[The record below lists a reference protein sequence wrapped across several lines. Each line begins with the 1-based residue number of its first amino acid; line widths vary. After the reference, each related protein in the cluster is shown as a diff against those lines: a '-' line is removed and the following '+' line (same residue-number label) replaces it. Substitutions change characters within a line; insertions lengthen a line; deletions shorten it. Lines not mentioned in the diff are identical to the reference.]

1 MAQSPLGN
9 VVALGDHPRAKARL
23 SPKESADMLA
33 GCRELALT
41 RMARALSGMLDRV
54 EDDLFELADKALDRE
69 SQNMYLDARAQA
81 RDNRAAIEGTF
92 KSHFVDFFNRKVRGD
107 ASPVAARE
115 PSAELA
121 LVGDED
127 LEERLA
133 VREMSRKVGAVC
145 EGELMALSQ
154 RMGFLLERP
163 ELEDDANPISPATVC
178 AALKDACDQ
187 IQSGFKVRMVLL
199 SRLEKYAGDE
209 LQTIYHDINS
219 HLVERR
225 ILPDVRPGVPRATMP
240 HSPKRSAKPAA
251 KQAVGTGAG
260 AGGGS
265 GGAASAQGSAP
276 IADGD
281 ILAALAQLLNPSA
294 SGPQQQAFASAEPR
308 AGGGVLPSWPTAPGA
323 ATGAATVP
331 QSFVSE
337 LTRLHREAAP
347 GGTDET
353 VLMNVVKRIRA
364 APQSASLGTVDAM
377 TIDIVAMLFD
387 YIFEDRH
394 IPASVK
400 ALLGRLQ
407 IPTLKVALLDR
418 SFFSSKA
425 HPARRLLDLLAQA
438 SIGLAEGSPREGP
451 AVALVESVVERV
463 LAEFETDIALF
474 EAMAQRVAAFIEE
487 QKATEGEIVERSA
500 RLIEEREREEIA
512 RLVAEEEVHRRLES
526 RSWVPPAVREMLAET
541 WVRALARVQR
551 LEGEGSAA
559 WQALLLTM
567 EDLLWSVEPKVT
579 AEDRKRLITMLPGML
594 RTLQDGLE
602 RGELEEERRTAFL
615 GILVDCH
622 AMAVKAGIR
631 GLAALPEVRVPQPA
645 QDPSIERAMVP
656 AGNIQVEEIRLR
668 TPRGAGAVRNVF
680 TRTGIWTNLQRGT
693 WVEFA
698 RPNGPD
704 ARARLTWI
712 SPNKGVYLFTNPMSP
727 KAAVSISP
735 EALAEQMRVGEARI
749 IDDASLVDRAVDS
762 MLTNLRGNEAT
773 Q

>member
-81 RDNRAAIEGTF
+81 RDHRAAIEGTF
-92 KSHFVDFFNRKVRGD
+92 RSHFVDFFNRKVRGD

-115 PSAELA
+115 PSAELS

-225 ILPDVRPGVPRATMP
+225 ILPDVRPGVPRASMP

-251 KQAVGTGAG
+251 KQPAGAG

-265 GGAASAQGSAP
+265 GGAASAQGNAP
-276 IADGD
+276 IADGG

-294 SGPQQQAFASAEPR
+294 SAPQQQGFAGAAQP

-323 ATGAATVP
+323 AAGAATVP

-438 SIGLAEGSPREGP
+438 SIGLTEGSPREGP

-541 WVRALARVQR
+541 WVRALARAQR
-551 LEGEGSAA
+551 TEGEGSAA

-602 RGELEEERRTAFL
+602 RGELGDERRTAFL
-615 GILVDCH
+615 GTLVDCH

-645 QDPSIERAMVP
+645 QDPSIERAIVP

-698 RPNGPD
+698 RPDGPD

>member
-1 MAQSPLGN
+1 MAQSPLGK
-9 VVALGDHPRAKARL
+9 VVALGDHPRAKTRL
-23 SPKESADMLA
+23 SPQESADMLA
-33 GCRELALT
+33 GCRELALK
-41 RMARALSGMLDRV
+41 RMAGALSGMLDRV

-69 SQNMYLDARAQA
+69 LQNMYLDARAQA
-81 RDNRAAIEGTF
+81 RDNRARIEETF
-92 KSHFVDFFNRKVRGD
+92 GRHFVDFFNRKVRGD
-107 ASPVAARE
+107 SAPAAGRE
-115 PSAELA
+115 PGIELA

-133 VREMSRKVGAVC
+133 VREMSRKLGATC

-154 RMGFLLERP
+154 RMGFLLEKP
-163 ELEDDANPISPATVC
+163 ELEDDANPMSPANVC

-199 SRLEKYAGDE
+199 QRLEKYAGDE
-209 LQTIYHDINS
+209 MQTIYHDLNS

-225 ILPDVRPGVPRATMP
+225 ILPDVRPGVPRTSMP
-240 HSPKRSAKPAA
+240 HAPKRSPNSAKPAA
-251 KQAVGTGAG
+251 KAG
-260 AGGGS
+260 AS
-265 GGAASAQGSAP
+265 PSPAQGNAP
-276 IADGD
+276 IPEGD
-281 ILAALAQLLNPSA
+281 ILAALAQLLNPSGAASQHGGGNVGA
-294 SGPQQQAFASAEPR
+294 SGAA
-308 AGGGVLPSWPTAPGA
+308 LPACPTAPGA
-323 ATGAATVP
+323 TAGAASVP

-347 GGTDET
+347 VGANDT

-451 AVALVESVVERV
+451 AVALIESVVERV

-474 EAMAQRVAAFIEE
+474 EAMAERVAAFIEE
-487 QKATEGEIVERSA
+487 QKATENEIVERSA

-512 RLVAEEEVHRRLES
+512 RLLAEEEVHRRLEA

-551 LEGEGSAA
+551 TEGEGSGA
-559 WQALLLTM
+559 WQALLLAM
-567 EDLLWSVEPKVT
+567 EDLLWSVEPKVVP
-579 AEDRKRLITMLPGML
+579 EDRKRLITMLPAML
-594 RTLQDGLE
+594 RTLQDGLQ
-602 RGELEEERRTAFL
+602 RGELAEERRNAFF
-615 GILVDCH
+615 GTLVDCH

-631 GLAALPEVRVPQPA
+631 GLAALPETRVPAPA
-645 QDPSIERAMVP
+645 QDAAIERAMVP
-656 AGNIQVEEIRLR
+656 AGNIQLEEIRLR
-668 TPRGAGAVRNVF
+668 TPRGSGAARNVF

-698 RPNGPD
+698 RPDGPD

-712 SPNKGVYLFTNPMSP
+712 SPNKGVYLFTNPLAP
-727 KAAVSISP
+727 NAAVSISP
-735 EALAEQMRVGEARI
+735 EALAEQMRVGEAKI
-749 IDDASLVDRAVDS
+749 IDDASIVDRAVDS
-762 MLTNLRGNEAT
+762 MLTSLRSGEAPH
-773 Q
+773 

>member
-1 MAQSPLGN
+1 MAQSPKGN

-23 SPKESADMLA
+23 SPKESSDMLA
-33 GCRELALT
+33 GCRELALK
-41 RMARALSGMLDRV
+41 RMSLALSGMLDRV

-81 RDNRAAIEGTF
+81 RDNRAAIEKTF
-92 KSHFVDFFNRKVRGD
+92 GSHFVDFFNRKVRGE
-107 ASPVAARE
+107 ASTAPERE
-115 PSAELA
+115 SGDELA

-133 VREMSRKVGAVC
+133 VREMSRKLGALC

-154 RMGFLLERP
+154 RMGFLLEKP

-209 LQTIYHDINS
+209 MQSIYHDLNS

-225 ILPDVRPGVPRATMP
+225 ILPDVRPGVPRASASHT
-240 HSPKRSAKPAA
+240 PKRETKAPAKAA
-251 KQAVGTGAG
+251 GNAAAG
-260 AGGGS
+260 A
-265 GGAASAQGSAP
+265 APAQGNAP
-276 IADGD
+276 IPEGD
-281 ILAALAQLLNPSA
+281 ILAALAQLLNPPGPAQAQGAAGAAGNAMSA
-294 SGPQQQAFASAEPR
+294 
-308 AGGGVLPSWPTAPGA
+308 WPTAPGSA
-323 ATGAATVP
+323 AGAATVP

-337 LTRLHREAAP
+337 LTRLHREVAP
-347 GGTDET
+347 AGADDS
-353 VLMNVVKRIRA
+353 VLQNVVKRIRA

-438 SIGLAEGSPREGP
+438 SIGLTEGSPREGP

-474 EAMAQRVAAFIEE
+474 EAMAERVAAFIEE
-487 QKATEGEIVERSA
+487 QKATEGDIVERSA
-500 RLIEEREREEIA
+500 RMIEEREREEIA
-512 RLVAEEEVHRRLES
+512 RALAEEEVDRRLEAHE
-526 RSWVPPAVREMLAET
+526 WVPAAVREMLAET

-551 LEGEGSAA
+551 TEGEGSVA
-559 WQALLLTM
+559 WQTLVLAM

-579 AEDRKRLITMLPGML
+579 PEDRKRLITMLPGML
-594 RTLQDGLE
+594 RTLQNGLE
-602 RGELEEERRTAFL
+602 RGELAEERRSAFL
-615 GILVDCH
+615 GMLVDSH

-631 GLAALPEVRVPQPA
+631 GITAMPQHRAPRLE
-645 QDPSIERAMVP
+645 QDPAIERAMVP

-668 TPRGAGAVRNVF
+668 APRGSGAVRNVF

-698 RPNGPD
+698 RSEGPD

-712 SPNKGVYLFTNPMSP
+712 SPNKGVYLFTNPLAP
-727 KAAVSISP
+727 NAAVSISP
-735 EALAEQMRVGEARI
+735 EALAEEMRLGRAKI
-749 IDDASLVDRAVDS
+749 IDDASIVDRAVDS
-762 MLTNLRGNEAT
+762 MLTNLRSADT
-773 Q
+773 PQ

>member
-1 MAQSPLGN
+1 
-9 VVALGDHPRAKARL
+9 
-23 SPKESADMLA
+23 MLT
-33 GCRELALT
+33 GCRELALK
-41 RMARALSGMLDRV
+41 RMASALSGMLDRV
-54 EDDLFELADKALDRE
+54 EDDLFELADKAIDRE

-81 RDNRAAIEGTF
+81 RDNRARIEETF
-92 KSHFVDFFNRKVRGD
+92 GKHFVDFFNRSVRGEPQ
-107 ASPVAARE
+107 PVAA
-115 PSAELA
+115 AEAGAEMA

-133 VREMSRKVGAVC
+133 VREMSRKLGAVC

-154 RMGFLLERP
+154 RMGFLLEKP
-163 ELEDDANPISPATVC
+163 ELADDANPISPATVC

-187 IQSGFKVRMVLL
+187 IQAGFKVRMVLL
-199 SRLEKYAGDE
+199 SRLEKYAGE
-209 LQTIYHDINS
+209 EMQTIYHDLNS

-225 ILPDVRPGVPRATMP
+225 ILPEVRAGVPRVSAP
-240 HSPKRSAKPAA
+240 HSPQRTAKPAA
-251 KQAVGTGAG
+251 KPATNGEAG
-260 AGGGS
+260 A
-265 GGAASAQGSAP
+265 APAQGNAP
-276 IADGD
+276 VAEGD
-281 ILAALAQLLNPSA
+281 ILAALAQLLNPSPA
-294 SGPQQQAFASAEPR
+294 AQQGYPQITP
-308 AGGGVLPSWPTAPGA
+308 GGGAAQRGGGGGGIGADGNAIASWPTAPGA
-323 ATGAATVP
+323 PAGAATVP

-347 GGTDET
+347 AGADDT

-451 AVALVESVVERV
+451 AVALIESVVERV
-463 LAEFETDIALF
+463 LQEFETDIALF
-474 EAMAQRVAAFIEE
+474 EEMAERVAGFIEE
-487 QKATEGEIVERSA
+487 QKATEGDIVERSA

-512 RLVAEEEVHRRLES
+512 RLLAEEEVHRRLEA

-551 LEGEGSAA
+551 VEGEGSVS
-559 WQALLLTM
+559 WQALLLGM
-567 EDLLWSVEPKVT
+567 EELLWSVGPKVSP
-579 AEDRKRLITMLPGML
+579 EDRKRLINMLPALL
-594 RTLQDGLE
+594 RTLQDGME
-602 RGELEEERRTAFL
+602 RGELAEERRNAFL
-615 GILVDCH
+615 GTLVDCH

-631 GLAALPEVRVPQPA
+631 GLAALPEAPVTPLV

-656 AGNIQVEEIRLR
+656 AGSIQVEEIRLR
-668 TPRGAGAVRNVF
+668 TPRVSGAVRNVF

-698 RPNGPD
+698 RPDRPD

-712 SPNKGVYLFTNPMSP
+712 SPNKGVYLFTNPLAP
-727 KAAVSISP
+727 NAAVSISP
-735 EALAEQMRVGEARI
+735 EALAEQMRLGEAKI
-749 IDDASLVDRAVDS
+749 IDDASIVDRAVDS
-762 MLTNLRGNEAT
+762 MLTDLRSGEALR
-773 Q
+773 

>member
-1 MAQSPLGN
+1 
-9 VVALGDHPRAKARL
+9 
-23 SPKESADMLA
+23 MLA
-33 GCRELALT
+33 GCRELALN
-41 RMARALSGMLDRV
+41 RMAAALSGMLDRV

-81 RDNRAAIEGTF
+81 RENRAAIEGTF
-92 KSHFVDFFNRKVRGD
+92 GRHFVDFFNSKVRGD
-107 ASPVAARE
+107 ATAADARD
-115 PSAELA
+115 PGSELA

-133 VREMSRKVGAVC
+133 VREMSRKLGATC

-154 RMGFLLERP
+154 RMGFLLEKP
-163 ELEDDANPISPATVC
+163 ELEDDANPMSPANVC

-187 IQSGFKVRMVLL
+187 IQAGFKVRMVLL
-199 SRLEKYAGDE
+199 QRLEKYAGE
-209 LQTIYHDINS
+209 EMQTIYHDINS

-225 ILPDVRPGVPRATMP
+225 ILPDVRPGVPRASLP
-240 HSPKRSAKPAA
+240 HSPKRSAKPVA
-251 KQAVGTGAG
+251 KPSVN
-260 AGGGS
+260 AGGGTRQN
-265 GGAASAQGSAP
+265 QGNAP
-276 IADGD
+276 IAEGD

-294 SGPQQQAFASAEPR
+294 SDPR
-308 AGGGVLPSWPTAPGA
+308 EGLAGAARPAGGGGVIPSWPTAPGA
-323 ATGAATVP
+323 AAGAATVP

-337 LTRLHREAAP
+337 LTRLHREAMPA
-347 GGTDET
+347 GVDDT
-353 VLMNVVKRIRA
+353 VLMNVVRRIRA

-451 AVALVESVVERV
+451 AVALIESVVERV

-474 EAMAQRVAAFIEE
+474 EAMAERVAAFIEE
-487 QKATEGEIVERSA
+487 QKATEGDIVERSA

-512 RLVAEEEVHRRLES
+512 RLVAEEEVHRRLEA

-551 LEGEGSAA
+551 TEGEGSPA
-559 WQALLLTM
+559 WQALLLAM

-594 RTLQDGLE
+594 RTLHDGLE
-602 RGELEEERRTAFL
+602 RGELGEEGRNAFL
-615 GILVDCH
+615 GTLVDCH

-631 GLAALPEVRVPQPA
+631 GLAALPETPVVMQSR
-645 QDPSIERAMVP
+645 DPSIERAMIP

-693 WVEFA
+693 WVEFV
-698 RPNGPD
+698 RPDGPD

-712 SPNKGVYLFTNPMSP
+712 SPNKGVYLFTNPLSP

-735 EALAEQMRVGEARI
+735 EALAEQMRLGEAKI
-749 IDDASLVDRAVDS
+749 IDDASIVDRAVDS
-762 MLTNLRGNEAT
+762 MLTGLRSAEAAH
-773 Q
+773 